1 MASPLF
7 LELGSIIQI
16 EAPRNSNLHNNIYYI
31 DYIDNDKIKIVGTK
45 NTETLTLSNGSLDDE
60 SIENVII
67 LSKPEKKG
75 YARIEELLPSSWIE
89 IHIGGNIPTILL
101 GEITDLIEDSIEI
114 KLYPSNEVIYIDF
127 GYQGIPEDLNIVKI
141 IKREKPETKEEKE
154 ELLEETIEELKEQ
167 EPEEPD
173 EQEEMTIDELEN
185 IDEFLPEEKIKE
197 ILITGDT
204 LEFGESLEEI
214 TQDIDVPEYEKRYDM
229 IIQTNDILDEI
240 LAKIPTYKRNRKV
253 LNDIHILI
261 ERYTQLRNA
270 FSNFDENGNVISA
283 KIKTSK
289 YKPIVSAFK
298 KMDKKLS
305 WLLPV
310 ATYKK
315 KLYDLGTPE
324 EIEEDYNDAV
334 GLYLF
339 EVLKKEEEI
348 LEAFSENKFAP
359 GIKKLPHLLSVLNEF
374 QKPYLNNS
382 SVDNVLDTVEVNTSL
397 DLVIDNDNFDSTA
410 LNNDKL
416 GNCRFNIQ
424 NYGPGLK
431 GIQKKQ
437 NKNQPSL
444 LYSITPND
452 TAIVTSFL
460 SLPEPFMRYSN
471 VFLPNTSIFEKSL
484 LNLNPL
490 YYFDVLKNS
499 TNIDTQLVED
509 LDEKVNQSNLLTS
522 IRNVTFSE
530 SIEKD
535 NKYKNY
541 LQKIIPSNKKVFNL
555 LKEKLSDITNFED
568 LVQALQPFLIYY
580 DDLTYKQFQT
590 INEFLGNNIDEYKKQ
605 LASKR
610 EEFNRYLNET
620 FNNKFNFPYLFENVD
635 DALYSSLKDGYSF
648 SSDKFNSE
656 YLKTALIEDNTWL
669 LTSLFA
675 FINKGL
681 VSNINI
687 EREVTE
693 MLKKNSESETKEED
707 TCKSYIVAKK
717 YIDILELEE
726 DNNKTIYYDK
736 KYDYTHYDMLESF
749 PRRKMDDT
757 QYREFVA
764 LKLQENIGLP
774 IDIAREDAKTMIEG
788 KKEVKN
794 GDYALLESFEND
806 TFVTRYY
813 KREDDIWV
821 LDENVTKETFMTGK
835 KAICNSQPECL
846 DVNNTCVTAD
856 SSIINE
862 DLQLS
867 KLLTSIDNTF
877 YERKKNFDKF
887 ISSTVD
893 KKLERLQEIREI
905 QRQNIFQ
912 YDYKK
917 QKIGENVEIEDNVE
931 SPHKKLLDAILEQS
945 DFVKKQN
952 DIIAF
957 SNNYVKEGESPYF
970 YYCNLTNL
978 PILPAFLVLL
988 ANAFRAGNYFE
999 TMQLY
1004 IKEHGKL
1011 SESGDYWVDEHSGY
1025 YICPINL
1032 TEEEEYTD
1040 QGFKVVT
1047 HDIVEENASI
1057 RLFGNQK
1064 TKLSKENASIM
1075 KVVRAMNGFM
1085 GISVDSQ
1092 EEFIMKQVSFELK
1105 KNVLSKQDYEKKLEI
1120 LKKKKINKKLP
1131 PYEEVYNNALVK
1143 YTLCY
1148 LLIAI
1153 QTMTPSVKT
1162 KKTFPGCVRS
1172 FVGYPFYNQ
1181 TDMSS
1186 LQYISC
1192 IAAKLRS
1199 KYEPWNAIYKEKE
1212 EKIFKSLQSIMEKI
1226 VPRQEVQDKF
1236 QEKQNYLAIY
1246 KDRNVIP
1253 EDYSLLRWK
1262 TFLPPLELIKIGPVK
1277 EFSSEFI
1284 ASLEKHV
1291 NEGNKQQTNDL
1302 FMILSKINSHLLSM
1316 VETIQE
1322 VVNKEELLLKTKNNI
1337 PFMENACCNVGEKY
1351 TLKYFAEREPSI
1363 VRHNNQIKKLYQ
1375 LYLNYTKEL
1384 RPQTLY
1390 DPDDTKLVYPTL
1402 SDDFSE
1408 STIYLAFLH
1417 YCKFNKNIPLPEEF
1431 KQVCSKNTSAFQV
1444 YDTLER
1450 KIEILKREGKNYNQ
1464 SDLKLLLRIIEKQNI
1479 ISMDLHRTS
1488 PSSRSQ
1494 LNSIILHLQSK
1505 GDTIVP
1511 KKLLEKLVDLNDN
1524 YDNVAINEDFEPL
1537 KNMRDYIL
1545 ERTNDYKRQLK
1556 EFINMHSNDKNVNKR
1571 NAINFLTT
1579 FSNWNKI
1586 EQSFTLSNKD
1596 NNNLHKINTLNMM
1609 IHKLSIYFPLFIIN
1623 KIQSIQGKSIP
1634 EHWKLSERH
1643 SNDIKNI
1650 LKKGKESLTKFYN
1663 NENLRPVLKEFFTRA
1678 DDMIKLYS
1686 YIPFQGEIN
1695 KKMSLFNSQ
1704 LNYEFSMYVFT
1715 FLCIEL
1721 IKLSNKPKISVES
1734 KKSME
1739 SYSSTNVGDESEN
1752 IGEISEI
1759 EIVSGQELQLNG
1771 YVSDYLVSSLLLF
1784 KDEKS
1789 TMNYNKE
1796 TIMAKVLRSK
1806 EKEKEE
1812 VTGYF
1817 EKMSDQEREIENLFK
1832 RNKLGKWSLGLGKGV
1847 VEYAADVYEQ
1857 ERKAIDERA
1866 ILEKRLGALSDV
1878 TQANNE
1884 IFMFDAELQALS
1896 DQFADNEAY
1905 DMSML
1910 PEDDMP
1916 GEGLDGDEMFY

>member
-31 DYIDNDKIKIVGTK
+31 DYIDNDKIKIVGPK

-141 IKREKPETKEEKE
+141 VKRKKPETKEEKE
-154 ELLEETIEELKEQ
+154 ELLEETIEEPE
-167 EPEEPD
+167 ESEEPD
-173 EQEEMTIDELEN
+173 EEQEMTIDELEN

-197 ILITGDT
+197 ILITGDQ
-204 LEFGESLEEI
+204 LEFGETLEEI
-214 TQDIDVPEYEKRYDM
+214 TQDIDVPDYEKRYDI

-283 KIKTSK
+283 KVKTSK
-289 YKPIVSAFK
+289 YKPIVSAFE

-315 KLYDLGTPE
+315 KLYNVGSPE

-359 GIKKLPHLLSVLNEF
+359 GVEKLPHLLNLLNDF
-374 QKPYLNNS
+374 QTPYLNSS
-382 SVDNVLDTVEVNTSL
+382 SVDNILDTVKVNTSL
-397 DLVIDNDNFDSTA
+397 DIVIDNDNFDSTA
-410 LNNDKL
+410 LNNRKL

-424 NYGPGLK
+424 NYSPGLK

-437 NKNQPSL
+437 NKNQPSV
-444 LYSITPND
+444 LYPITPNES
-452 TAIVTSFL
+452 AIVTSFL

-471 VFLPNTSIFEKSL
+471 MFLPNTSIFEKSL

-490 YYFDVLKNS
+490 YYFNVLSKSTDV
-499 TNIDTQLVED
+499 DTQLIED

-541 LQKIIPSNKKVFNL
+541 LQKIIPSNKKAFNL
-555 LKEKLSDITNFED
+555 LKEKLTHITNFED

-590 INEFLGNNIDEYKKQ
+590 INEFLENNIDEYKKQ

-635 DALYSSLKDGYSF
+635 DALYDSLKNGYSF

-681 VSNINI
+681 VTNINI

-693 MLKKNSESETKEED
+693 MLKENSESETKQED

-717 YIDILELEE
+717 YIDISELEE

-749 PRRKMDDT
+749 PRRNMDDT

-774 IDIAREDAKTMIEG
+774 IDVAREDAKSMIEG

-794 GDYALLESFEND
+794 GDYAELENFEND
-806 TFVTRYY
+806 AFVTRYY
-813 KREDDIWV
+813 KREDDVWV
-821 LDENVTKETFMTGK
+821 LDEDVTKETFMTGK
-835 KAICNSQPECL
+835 KTICNSQPECL
-846 DVNNTCVTAD
+846 DVNNTCITAG

-887 ISSTVD
+887 ISNTVD

-905 QRQNIFQ
+905 QRQNTFR

-917 QKIGENVEIEDNVE
+917 QKLGESVEIEDTVE

-988 ANAFRAGNYFE
+988 ANAFRGGTYFE

-1025 YICPINL
+1025 YICLINL

-1057 RLFGNQK
+1057 RLFGSQK

-1105 KNVLSKQDYEKKLEI
+1105 KNVLSKEDYEKKLEI
-1120 LKKKKINKKLP
+1120 LKKKKITKKLP

-1153 QTMTPSVKT
+1153 QSMTPSVKT

-1212 EKIFKSLQSIMEKI
+1212 EKLFKSLQSIMEKI
-1226 VPRQEVQDKF
+1226 IPQQEVQDKF

-1246 KDRNVIP
+1246 KDRNAIP

-1262 TFLPPLELIKIGPVK
+1262 TFLPPLELIKVGPVK
-1277 EFSSEFI
+1277 EFSPEFL

-1291 NEGNKQQTNDL
+1291 KENSKQQTSDL
-1302 FMILSKINSHLLSM
+1302 FMVLSKINTHLLSM

-1322 VVNKEELLLKTKNNI
+1322 VVDKEELLLKTKNNI

-1351 TLKYFAEREPSI
+1351 TLKYFAEKEPSI
-1363 VRHNNQIKKLYQ
+1363 LKHNNQIKKLYQ
-1375 LYLNYTKEL
+1375 VYLSYTKEL
-1384 RPQTLY
+1384 LPQTLY

-1417 YCKFNKNIPLPEEF
+1417 YCKFNKNIPLPEDL
-1431 KQVCSKNTSAFQV
+1431 KKVCSKNTSAFQL
-1444 YDTLER
+1444 YDSLDR
-1450 KIEILKREGKNYNQ
+1450 KIEVLKREGKNYNQ

-1488 PSSRSQ
+1488 PSSRTQ
-1494 LNSIILHLQSK
+1494 LNSILLHLESK
-1505 GDTIVP
+1505 GETIVP

-1545 ERTNDYKRQLK
+1545 EKTSDYKRQIK
-1556 EFINMHSNDKNVNKR
+1556 EFINIHSNDKNVNKK
-1571 NAINFLTT
+1571 NALTFLNS
-1579 FSNWNKI
+1579 FGSWNRI

-1596 NNNLHKINTLNMM
+1596 NNNLHKINTLKMM
-1609 IHKLSIYFPLFIIN
+1609 INEISVYFPLFILNNIS
-1623 KIQSIQGKSIP
+1623 SIQKNSVP
-1634 EHWKLSERH
+1634 KYWKLSERH
-1643 SNDIKNI
+1643 TNDIENI
-1650 LKKGKESLTKFYN
+1650 LKKGKETLTKFYT
-1663 NENLRPVLKEFFTRA
+1663 NEKLRPVLKEFLRISK
-1678 DDMIKLYS
+1678 DMLTLYS

-1704 LNYEFSMYVFT
+1704 LNYEFSIYVFT
-1715 FLCIEL
+1715 FLCIQL
-1721 IKLSNKPKISVES
+1721 IKLSSKPKISVES
-1734 KKSME
+1734 KKVME
-1739 SYSSTNVGDESEN
+1739 RYSSTNVGDESEN

-1771 YVSDYLVSSLLLF
+1771 YVSDYLVSSLLVF
-1784 KDEKS
+1784 KDEKT

-1812 VTGYF
+1812 VTSYF
-1817 EKMSDQEREIENLFK
+1817 QKMSDQEREIENLFK

-1847 VEYAADVYEQ
+1847 VEYAEDVYEQ

-1866 ILEKRLGALSDV
+1866 MLEKKLGAISDV

-1884 IFMFDAELQALS
+1884 IFMFDAELQSLS
-1896 DQFADNEAY
+1896 DEFADNEAY

-1910 PEDDMP
+1910 PEDDMH